1 METLTELLTTGGIM
15 FKKLLKKKE
24 EKSTKP
30 FVPNKRVSEKPLTDQ
45 EKMNVGFNGSTYS
58 LNGRDIDF

>member
-1 METLTELLTTGGIM
+1 M
-15 FKKLLKKKE
+15 FKKLLNKKE
-24 EKSTKP
+24 AKTVKP

-45 EKMNVGFNGSTYS
+45 EKMNAGFNGSTYS

>member
-1 METLTELLTTGGIM
+1 M
-15 FKKLLKKKE
+15 FKKLLKKRE

-45 EKMNVGFNGSTYS
+45 EKMNAGFNGSTYS